1 MYRLSYLSFPTYLH
15 VTVTGENSVDSVMQY
30 LEEMHH
36 EAVARGAK
44 RLLIEDR
51 LVGPRLPIFAVFDI
65 VSAAS
70 ARSAGV
76 FEAIAFVELHGSG
89 DLAQFVEDVAVN
101 RSAPVAVFRTVEEAE
116 RWLTGKEPRSL

>member
-1 MYRLSYLSFPTYLH
+1 MYRLSYLSLPTYLH
-15 VTVTGENSVDSVMQY
+15 VIVTGENSVQNVAQY

-36 EAVARGAK
+36 EAVARGAT

-51 LVGPRLPIFAVFDI
+51 LVGPRLPLFAVFDI

-89 DLAQFVEDVAVN
+89 DMTQFVEDVAVN
-101 RSAPVAVFRTVEEAE
+101 RSAPLVVFRTVAEAQ
-116 RWLTGKEPRSL
+116 RWLNESEPRTK